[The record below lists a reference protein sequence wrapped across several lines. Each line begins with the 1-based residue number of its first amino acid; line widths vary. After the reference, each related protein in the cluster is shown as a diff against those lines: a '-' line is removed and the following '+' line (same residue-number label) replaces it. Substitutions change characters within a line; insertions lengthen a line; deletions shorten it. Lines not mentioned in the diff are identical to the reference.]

1 LSYNAWGDHPRNAE
15 GKAEFT
21 HAMLE
26 ERSHTSSEPGERSCL
41 TAFEWLMRHVEL
53 WREKVKGNIA

>member
-1 LSYNAWGDHPRNAE
+1 MFSYQEPARDPT
-15 GKAEFT
+15 GKPLFT

-26 ERSHTSSEPGERSCL
+26 ERSVITSEPGGRSCL
-41 TAFEWLMRHVEL
+41 TSFDLLGRHVEL